1 MRYRLTATLLCLLAL
16 PVHAA
21 DIAPETDPED
31 APPPPTGMEEDLTPE
46 VTIIKRDDA
55 VVREYRVN
63 GALYMIRVEPKVG
76 PPYYL
81 IDTTGDGQ
89 LNARR
94 SELDPAFV
102 VPSWMIFRW

>member
-1 MRYRLTATLLCLLAL
+1 MRYRLLPALLCLLAL
-16 PVHAA
+16 PVQAT
-21 DIAPETDPED
+21 DVAPETAGDD
-31 APPPPTGMEEDLTPE
+31 TPPPPTGMEEDLQPE
-46 VTIIKRDDA
+46 VTIIRRNDA

-63 GALYMIRVEPKVG
+63 GALYMIRVEPTVG
-76 PPYYL
+76 PAYYL
-81 IDTTGDGQ
+81 IDTTGDGE